1 MHHERSDET
10 SLKGGKTRQND
21 QVLDLNVD
29 GFTANRFFIH
39 GSGHAIGMSSFL
51 DRLFVFGWVRSDIYN
66 AANRKNLIV
75 QISPSRLS
83 KFEPTTV
90 TSTHFLICYSQDKL
104 TRILLQHYLCWEE
117 KKKNNDIF
125 FGFFGFGPYSQLTVS
140 NKTMGPPAPPLFVSS
155 LLVHFSSL
163 YQSSFIAI
171 NFHR

>member
-21 QVLDLNVD
+21 QGLDLNVD

-39 GSGHAIGMSSFL
+39 GSGHAIGMSAFL
-51 DRLFVFGWVRSDIYN
+51 DRLFEFGWVRSDIYN

-90 TSTHFLICYSQDKL
+90 TSTHFLICYLHHDEYM
-104 TRILLQHYLCWEE
+104 IL
-117 KKKNNDIF
+117 
-125 FGFFGFGPYSQLTVS
+125 
-140 NKTMGPPAPPLFVSS
+140 
-155 LLVHFSSL
+155 
-163 YQSSFIAI
+163 
-171 NFHR
+171 